1 MSYIRSD
8 RDVTSRSNDWAITRV
23 DVTDDLLQQ
32 LTLPRPDRPLETALH
47 DADRRA
53 LDAASS
59 TLEAA
64 FPSLPIRHSTQATD
78 ATTLVVGSAGQHLLD
93 ALDVEASL
101 DCILRRNT
109 FQPGAQIRLVR
120 DKVTRSLDDI
130 VQLRPGGYPDGHIR
144 VKPAPLAA
152 ALDDG
157 FTVVLDGIDL
167 RDPISTT
174 LAGLFERAFGCVVN
188 INAYLSSSVDPS
200 FGAHWDD
207 QEVVILQLI
216 GRKDWT
222 IEQPAGLSMH
232 KVAHGEATSGQVAW
246 HGRVRAG
253 DAMYIPRGW
262 GHTVNGIGELTYHYT
277 ITIPRVNG
285 LQLLESVLGQL
296 AMSVDAT
303 AGETVSPVMLGA
315 APSHEDWDGVV
326 ANLGLP
332 VDPATVD
339 DLVRCALA
347 RVRFGI
353 PRRSTGSVKATLDAM
368 LAADLAGTMV
378 RSVNPGGW
386 VVVTGSTSEVDADER
401 VIIGTAGQLAS
412 LPHHLLDT
420 VAGLTDG
427 RVHDAGSAPPGVV
440 HDLLRIGFLEVV
452 TDPKAWGLTLA

>member
-8 RDVTSRSNDWAITRV
+8 RDVTSRPNDWAITRV

-285 LQLLESVLGQL
+285 LQVLEGVLGHPL
-296 AMSVDAT
+296 TSRTLSNAEPLSRLTHSAHHDP
-303 AGETVSPVMLGA
+303 EELDHLLSELK
-315 APSHEDWDGVV
+315 
-326 ANLGLP
+326 LP
-332 VDPATVD
+332 IGPAIVD
-339 DLVRCALA
+339 DLVRRTLA
-347 RVRFGI
+347 RARFGI
-353 PRRSTGSVKATLDAM
+353 ARRSNGSVKANLDA
-368 LAADLAGTMV
+368 LLSSDLTQTFV

-386 VVVTGSTSEVDADER
+386 VVAVESTGDPDR
-401 VIIGTAGQLAS
+401 VIVGTAGQLAS
-412 LPHHLLDT
+412 VPHQHLSTL
-420 VAGLTDG
+420 ASLADG
-427 RVHDAGSAPPGVV
+427 RVHNGGSAPLGLV

-452 TDPKAWGLTLA
+452 TNPQAWGLTLA

>member
-1 MSYIRSD
+1 MST
-8 RDVTSRSNDWAITRV
+8 TSPNSGVSPRPASRQIEVVA
-23 DVTDDLLQQ
+23 VTDDLMGR
-32 LTLPRPDRPLETALH
+32 LTLPRADRPLEAALH
-47 DADRRA
+47 EADQRA
-53 LDAASS
+53 RDTASS
-59 TLEAA
+59 VLDAA
-64 FPSLPIRHSTQATD
+64 FPSLPIRRSAQCSD
-78 ATTLVVGSAGQHLLD
+78 ANTLVVGSASPQLLKVLDARTLLD
-93 ALDVEASL
+93 RTLS
-101 DCILRRNT
+101 RNT
-109 FQPGAQIRLVR
+109 FQPGAHIRIVR
-120 DKVTRSLDDI
+120 DKVTRPLDDI
-130 VQLRPGGYPDGHIR
+130 VQFRPGGYPDGHFR
-144 VKPAPLAA
+144 LRAAPLAA

-157 FTVVLDGIDL
+157 FTIVLDGIDL
-167 RDPISTT
+167 RDPVSTAV
-174 LAGLFERAFGCVVN
+174 AGLFERVFGCSVN
-188 INAYLSSSVDPS
+188 INAYLSSRVDPS

-207 QEVVILQLI
+207 QEVVILQLL

-222 IEQPAGLSMH
+222 IEQPAELSMH
-232 KVAHGEATSGQVAW
+232 KVAHGEATSGQTAW
-246 HGRVRAG
+246 HGRIGPG
-253 DAMYIPRGW
+253 DALYVPRGW